1 LKGHLHITCACDEK
15 GRNFISEQSF
25 SAPMHLSKPHEDAGC
40 LVVNLVNPTAGLF
53 DGDEVEIIA
62 RVQPRAHLVLTTP
75 SASRI
80 YHSRSG
86 RPAIVTQRILA
97 GEGSFVEF
105 YPEPIIPQGGAI
117 YDQRTLIN
125 VAENAEV
132 MFFEWLAPGRVA
144 SGEAFLYRQLSWQTE
159 ILASEKLVVR
169 ERYRISPSD
178 PASLAS
184 LTTKF
189 ACAHYLGAFILSE
202 KPFPEAEVS
211 ALNDDST
218 YLGWSPLRQGGWSVK
233 ALCADSLSTRRLL
246 RKLRGIF
253 YQSLGR
259 EMPSLGRF

>member
-1 LKGHLHITCACDEK
+1 
-15 GRNFISEQSF
+15 
-25 SAPMHLSKPHEDAGC
+25 MHLSKPHVDAGC

-62 RVQPRAHLVLTTP
+62 RVQPGAQLVLTTP

-80 YHSRSG
+80 YHSRTG
-86 RPAIVTQRILA
+86 RPAIVTQQILA
-97 GEGSFVEF
+97 DSGSFVEF
-105 YPEPIIPQGGAI
+105 YPEPIIPQAGAI

-125 VAENAEV
+125 AAHGAEV

-144 SGEAFLYRQLSWQTE
+144 SGEAFQYRQLRWRTE
-159 ILASEKLVVR
+159 LFADEKLIVR
-169 ERYRISPSD
+169 ERYSISPGH
-178 PASLAS
+178 PESLAS

-189 ACAHYLGAFILSE
+189 ACSHYLGAFLISD

-211 ALNDDST
+211 ELNDETT
-218 YLGWSPLRQGGWSVK
+218 YLGWSPLHQGGWSVK

-246 RKLRGIF
+246 GKLRGIF
-253 YQSLGR
+253 YTVLGR